1 MRKNSRWLDAMIPTL
16 VCRPKIY
23 AGKISLSFCRK
34 GRGCAEKNS
43 DESSVKILIS
53 LKKEFKLFYCVLLG
67 KRISRK
73 SKEELAWLC
82 ELKWSFGFIFLFC
95 SNQVPL
101 PSEMK
106 MYTAKRKPYLE
117 SRSDLDYKNM
127 GACI

>member
-1 MRKNSRWLDAMIPTL
+1 MQWSRHLSVDQSYMLGRSLFLFVEKAVDALKKIPM
-16 VCRPKIY
+16 K
-23 AGKISLSFCRK
+23 SSF
-34 GRGCAEKNS
+34 
-43 DESSVKILIS
+43 KILIS
-53 LKKEFKLFYCVLLG
+53 LKKEFKSFYCVLLG

-73 SKEELAWLC
+73 SKEELARLC

-95 SNQVPL
+95 SDQVPL